1 MMLFDFFKKKPA
13 AKKLLPVKN
22 YARYKIVS
30 GTDEWQREM
39 GVPEFKT
46 EDEILN

>member
-1 MMLFDFFKKKPA
+1 MLFDFFKKKKPA

-30 GTDEWQREM
+30 GTD
-39 GVPEFKT
+39 
-46 EDEILN
+46 

>member
-1 MMLFDFFKKKPA
+1 MFDFFKKKKINKA
-13 AKKLLPVKN
+13 IRPVKN

-30 GTDEWQREM
+30 STDEWQREM
-39 GVPEFKT
+39 GVPEFRD